1 MKPVIRFFVAF
12 ILVALMAPAAQ
23 AQEEGGVKL
32 TSTILR
38 QVEVENEKG
47 EKGIDL
53 VPVEKAVPGEELIIQ
68 VSYTNSGSKPA
79 ENIVIVNPVPD
90 QMIYVAGSAT
100 GDVTLA
106 TFSTDGG
113 KTFDLPEKL
122 TFTDEEGNEKPAPA
136 ELYTHIRFRRIDA
149 LAPGQTDTVF
159 FHAVLK

>member
-1 MKPVIRFFVAF
+1 MKPVIRFLVAF

-32 TSTILR
+32 ISTILR
-38 QVEVENEKG
+38 QVEVENERG
-47 EKGIDL
+47 ETQIDL

-68 VSYTNSGSKPA
+68 ISYTNSSSEPA

-90 QMIYVAGSAT
+90 QMIYRAGSAT

-106 TFSTDGG
+106 TFSVDGG
-113 KTFDLPEKL
+113 KIFDLPENL
-122 TFTDEEGNEKPAPA
+122 MITDEEGNEKQAPA

-149 LAPGQTDTVF
+149 LAPGQTDTVSF
-159 FHAVLK
+159 RAALK